1 MLRIAISLAGIVLL
15 FFISWRISEEWM
27 EAHQI
32 DKALHIGM
40 SIFIALFLS
49 VFFKDAR
56 LIIGLVLAIGFLW
69 EVYQFYHDFNVF
81 GAGFRMKEFLL
92 DSAGDLFADLA
103 GVIFFVWWINSHF

>member
-1 MLRIAISLAGIVLL
+1 MRILISLLGALIL
-15 FFISWRISEEWM
+15 FFISWRLGEDFSESYN
-27 EAHQI
+27 I
-32 DKALHIGM
+32 DKLLHILM

>member
-56 LIIGLVLAIGFLW
+56 LIIGMVLTIGFLW
-69 EVYQFYHDFNVF
+69 EVYQFYHYFNVS
-81 GAGFRMKEFLL
+81 GADFRIKEFLF
-92 DSAGDLFADLA
+92 DSGGDLLADLIGA
-103 GVIFFVWWINSHF
+103 IFFLWWIYPHT